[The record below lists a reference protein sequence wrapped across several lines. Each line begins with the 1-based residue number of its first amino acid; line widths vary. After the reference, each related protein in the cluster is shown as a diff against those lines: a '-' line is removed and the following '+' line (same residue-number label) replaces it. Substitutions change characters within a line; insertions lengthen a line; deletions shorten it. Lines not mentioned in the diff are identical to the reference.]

1 MAHAYA
7 PDQLALGGRVNASY
21 AINAT
26 DAERDVAKF
35 TAEQAADVLAIKQV
49 IYEWGDELDVHD
61 GLQMTETDVLTQD
74 VRYFV
79 GGEWQE
85 GLPTVAQWYRDR
97 TARLKAAGGVPVMRH
112 VITSLRVSFDSAEA
126 AKVGF
131 LLVFFAA
138 TGEQPFT
145 NYCDPLAVA
154 DVKMECRREADG
166 HWRISCFDS
175 SQIFRRG

>member
-1 MAHAYA
+1 M
-7 PDQLALGGRVNASY
+7 
-21 AINAT
+21 
-26 DAERDVAKF
+26 AKF
-35 TAEQAADVLAIKQV
+35 SPEQAADVLAIKQV
-49 IYEWGDELDVHD
+49 IYEWGDELDIHD
-61 GLQMTETDVLTQD
+61 GVTLTEADVLTKD

-85 GLPTVAQWYRDR
+85 GLPAAAKYYTDR
-97 TARLKAAGGVPVMRH
+97 IERLKAAGGAPVMRH
-112 VITSLRVSFDSAEA
+112 VITSVRVSFDGADSAKA
-126 AKVGF
+126 GY

-166 HWRISCFDS
+166 HWRISRFDS
-175 SQIFRRG
+175 GQIFRRG